1 MKKFTFKG
9 VLDGFR
15 SSVQAAPRGT
25 EQEIQ
30 ETLRPDHFQIKKT
43 FRHGFPFSPTALAW
57 DPIQKLLAIGD
68 KGGNLRILGG
78 PGVDAHVRHESCE
91 AVLHARFLINEG
103 ALVTATADDQLH
115 LWTFRQK
122 SPQRLH
128 SLKFQRERITCL
140 HLPLASK
147 WIHVGTERG
156 NVHVVNIETFAL
168 SGYVINWNKA
178 IEVTRPNHPGAVVE
192 ICDNPLDASKLL
204 IAFETGLVVVWD
216 LRARAAEW
224 RGALGSGAPGEGV
237 RAAAWQHDG
246 KLMTAHVDGAL
257 ATWSTRAAR
266 PVSWSYPHAKANKE
280 GKLEPCKPILRLEW
294 KTSRTGNDIMKT
306 IQNLGDTVQNMIE
319 EDTQT
324 DLDCSD
330 ESLVI
335 FSGGLPTDKAGR
347 THSITVLNGKSTTV
361 LEMEHSVVDFVTLCE
376 TPHTADYQEPYA
388 IVVLLQNDLVVI
400 DLQSPGYPCFE
411 NPYPMDIHES
421 PVTCCSYFA
430 DCPSDLIPAFYS
442 VGRQGNKKATGF
454 SEKLWPINGGEWAPA
469 SCSYSEIILTG
480 HADGSVKFWDASA
493 GTLQILYKL
502 KCSKVFERRSSGS
515 VCYEEESPLAIQQ
528 AALCA
533 ESRRLGVALPHG
545 HVVLFKFRKNE
556 THGET
561 QVIEIP
567 MITDSLEEEGSPEA
581 EGGRS
586 MSFSRAGDAGEG
598 ESRRSGVWS
607 GGGGGGAWVRVR
619 GADGTGGARRAP
631 GFQPALV
638 ALQQGA
644 PHPVTTLT
652 INSSY
657 GLMAWGGERGVVVVD
672 ISRRV
677 LVAALAPA
685 ALYHPP
691 DAWPHARHHRHNDRQ
706 RSPSLDQMNGP
717 GGSGGGSGAGGGGAS
732 AGSAAPGAAP
742 GAGGGAGS
750 TRVRRSRSQGTRKLH
765 KCLSTASDVYAA
777 PPAPQHS
784 LLTTRQYCSFD
795 KLDSSFSRS
804 RSSSMSSLEN
814 ISQEGIQCLAFA
826 DSYTKKSDPTTL
838 LPTLWIG
845 TTLGSVLTM
854 MINLPEADLRHT
866 QPVVVSTSGGPIFR
880 LKGSILTMSFLDCNG
895 ALIPYSYESW
905 KDDSKDVRERRERT
919 PTKQSSSSSGSRMS
933 PTPGTDAAGD
943 RQFVVVASEKQ
954 ARVVA
959 LPSQNCVYRQQIV
972 DTDFVVKAETVSLKD
987 SVCLVNYLST
997 GHLVAYS
1004 LPSLRPLVD
1013 VDFLPL
1019 SELSFQTQSKQR
1031 GIVDPMLSIWGQQLI
1046 VNEDTDQIAKTFCF
1060 SNRGH
1065 GLFLAS
1071 PTEIQKFTID
1081 AEFCQQLNEML
1092 GELFLPRDMP
1102 EPPKESFFRGL
1113 FGGGARP
1120 LDREELFGESSG
1132 KPSRAVAK
1140 HIPGGSAQLDQLG
1153 ARASTAASE
1162 VARAHMLVVER
1173 GDKLSQLEERTE
1185 RMHSQAAEFSSSAHQ
1200 LMLKYKDKKWYQ
1212 L

>member
-15 SSVQAAPRGT
+15 SSMQAAPRGT

-30 ETLRPDHFQIKKT
+30 ETLRPEHFQVKKT

-68 KGGNLRILGG
+68 KTGNLRILGG
-78 PGVDAHVRHESCE
+78 PGVDAHVRHDVGE
-91 AVLHARFLINEG
+91 AVLHAKFLINEG
-103 ALVTATADDQLH
+103 ALVTVTADDQLH

-122 SPQRLH
+122 SPQRLQ
-128 SLKFQRERITCL
+128 SLKFQRERFPVKLTHTTNEIKGVTCL
-140 HLPLASK
+140 HLPLQSK
-147 WIHVGTERG
+147 WVHVGTERG
-156 NVHVVNIETFAL
+156 NVHVVNVETFAL

-178 IEVTRPNHPGAVVE
+178 IEVTRSNHPGAVVDISE
-192 ICDNPLDASKLL
+192 NPLDASKLL
-204 IAFETGLVVVWD
+204 IAFESGLLVVWD
-216 LRARAAEW
+216 LRARTAEW
-224 RGALGSGAPGEGV
+224 RGALGTGGPADGV

-246 KLMTAHVDGAL
+246 KLMTAHIDGAL
-257 ATWSTRAAR
+257 ATWTTRGPR
-266 PVSWSYPHAKANKE
+266 PSSVSYPHAKATKD
-280 GKLEPCKPILRLEW
+280 GKLETCKPIHRLEW
-294 KTSRTGNDIMKT
+294 KTSKTG
-306 IQNLGDTVQNMIE
+306 
-319 EDTQT
+319 
-324 DLDCSD
+324 

-335 FSGGLPTDKAGR
+335 FSGGLPTDKAGK

-400 DLQSPGYPCFE
+400 DLLSPGYPCFE

-442 VGRQGNKKATGF
+442 VGRQGNKKVAGF

-502 KCSKVFERRSSGS
+502 KCSKVFERGG
-515 VCYEEESPLAIQQ
+515 VAGGGAAGEESPVAAQQ
-528 AALCA
+528 LALCA
-533 ESRRLGVALPHG
+533 ESRRLAVALPHG
-545 HVVLFKFRKNE
+545 HVLLFKFRKTE

-561 QVIEIP
+561 HVIEVP
-567 MITDSLEEEGSPEA
+567 MITDTLEEETSPEA

-586 MSFSRAGDAGEG
+586 MSFSRGADSVEG
-598 ESRRSGVWS
+598 ENRRSGVW
-607 GGGGGGAWVRVR
+607 GGWSSLRVR
-619 GADGTGGARRAP
+619 GASGTGGARRAA

-638 ALQQGA
+638 ALQPGP
-644 PHPVTTLT
+644 PHAVTALTL
-652 INSSY
+652 NSSY
-657 GLMAWGGERGVVVVD
+657 GLMAWGGDRGVVVVD
-672 ISRRV
+672 MSRRCV
-677 LVAALAPA
+677 VSALCTA
-685 ALYHPP
+685 ALYHAP
-691 DAWPHARHHRHNDRQ
+691 RHTERQ
-706 RSPSLDQMNGP
+706 RSPSLDQMEGP
-717 GGSGGGSGAGGGGAS
+717 G
-732 AGSAAPGAAP
+732 PGP
-742 GAGGGAGS
+742 GAGGGAAAAGGGG
-750 TRVRRSRSQGTRKLH
+750 RAVRRSRSQ
-765 KCLSTASDVYAA
+765 
-777 PPAPQHS
+777 
-784 LLTTRQYCSFD
+784 D

-854 MINLPEADLRHT
+854 MISLPEADLRHT

-880 LKGSILTMSFLDCNG
+880 LRGSILTMSFLDCNG

-933 PTPGTDAAGD
+933 PTPGPTECSSTVGD
-943 RQFVVVASEKQ
+943 RQFVVIASEKQ

-972 DTDFVVKAETVSLKD
+972 ETDFIVKAEIVSLKD

-997 GHLVAYS
+997 GHLAAYS
-1004 LPSLRPLVD
+1004 LPSLRPLID

-1019 SELSFQTQSKQR
+1019 TELSFQTQSKQR

-1065 GLFLAS
+1065 GLYLAS
-1071 PTEIQKFTID
+1071 PSEIQKFTID

-1092 GELFLPRDMP
+1092 GEVFLARDMP

-1132 KPSRAVAK
+1132 KASRTVAK
-1140 HIPGGSAQLDQLG
+1140 HIPGPASGLDQLG
-1153 ARASTAASE
+1153 VRASTAASE
-1162 VARAHMLVVER
+1162 VSRAHQMVVER
-1173 GDKLSQLEERTE
+1173 GDKLSQLEDRTE